1 VNPSPLIS
9 HATTAVLSW
18 PVAWYILNQRNR
30 LEPHGAPLPEE
41 IIARLRPYFEDL
53 DLEHA
58 RIVIADPLPIP
69 NPPFAETV
77 RRLGF
82 DFPSVALT
90 AAITFD
96 HVIAARERMSPALLF
111 HELVH
116 VVQYRLLGV
125 SAFARQ
131 YVQGFLS
138 GGSYHGIPLE
148 GCAFT
153 LERRFVAESRP
164 FRVEAEV
171 LAWMNRFRL

>member
-1 VNPSPLIS
+1 VNFSSLVS
-9 HATTAVLSW
+9 HAAPVLSW
-18 PVAWYILNQRNR
+18 PVAQYIVHQRNR
-30 LEPHGAPLPEE
+30 LEQHSAPLPEE
-41 IIARLRPYFEDL
+41 TIATLQGYFDAV
-53 DLEHA
+53 DLERA
-58 RIVIADPLPIP
+58 CIVIADPLPISD
-69 NPPFAETV
+69 PPFAAAV
-77 RRLGF
+77 HRLGF

-96 HVIAARERMSPALLF
+96 HVIVSRERMSPALLF

-125 SAFARQ
+125 SAFAYQ

-148 GCAFT
+148 GCAFA
-153 LERRFVAESRP
+153 LERRFVTESRP

-171 LAWMNRFRL
+171 LAWMDRFRL